1 MIRNG
6 VPLEFCPD
14 LSQRATLIESFQSR
28 EERNLKKRNE
38 SNKQRDGDHHA
49 SNQNTTILDE
59 HKNLRGNL
67 LDKRHRQPRREAS
80 PRDTLLTLIFL
91 SKLKPNP
98 KTRRGCSI
106 YKLGNKKR
114 DTWAATLNSARR

>member
-1 MIRNG
+1 MKNTT
-6 VPLEFCPD
+6 P
-14 LSQRATLIESFQSR
+14 QT
-28 EERNLKKRNE
+28 K
-38 SNKQRDGDHHA
+38 
-49 SNQNTTILDE
+49 NTTILDE

-98 KTRRGCSI
+98 KTRRGSYI
-106 YKLGNKKR
+106 YKLGCPNR
-114 DTWAATLNSARR
+114 DTWATSLNSARRHRAGRTVRPVTRTVRLLVR

>member
-1 MIRNG
+1 MMKITM
-6 VPLEFCPD
+6 P
-14 LSQRATLIESFQSR
+14 QT
-28 EERNLKKRNE
+28 K
-38 SNKQRDGDHHA
+38 
-49 SNQNTTILDE
+49 NTTILDE

-98 KTRRGCSI
+98 KTHRGTPI
-106 YKLGNKKR
+106 YSLRNKKR
-114 DTWAATLNSARR
+114 DTWAATLNSARRQHGSTVIGAVVPRLLPYFLCCS